1 MKFRRKKPKE
11 IVGNDL
17 FPHPIDPVDSYEL
30 GQQKKIRKK
39 LKNKVIAK

>member
-11 IVGNDL
+11 FRRNDL

-30 GQQKKIRKK
+30 GQQKKIRKR
-39 LKNKVIAK
+39 LKNKAIAK